1 MRQGKGFTGLSL
13 NLQLSF
19 YIVFIISILFT
30 FAGFS
35 EFWNMT
41 AVNLVPLRE
50 MDGRRLYYTFIAGA
64 RKVIEHQVELN
75 KINVFPVNDGDT
87 GTNLAST
94 IRAVIDSLHPHRS
107 YKITADRIAETTL
120 VNARGNSGIIFAQ
133 FLYGMSSETGD
144 FKTITVKQFAESI
157 KNSIR
162 YIYEAVANPVEGTM
176 LTVIKDWANYI
187 YENRLHISDFNA
199 IFLNSI
205 SVLERSLKETKSK
218 LAVLSRS
225 NVVDAGAKGFV
236 FFVEGITEFITRRN
250 LKELVQVKAETSV
263 FDKIEEIIPEKV
275 TFRYCTEGLIKDNK
289 ITGRELTEIL
299 QRYGDSIVVAGSDKM
314 RRLHVHTNTP
324 AELFSELRE
333 TGTLAFQ
340 KVDDMVR
347 QSDVV
352 YNRKWKIAL
361 VTDSTCDLSQDLI
374 DKYQINMLPI
384 NINFGE
390 NHYLDKITIK
400 PEQFYNLLEESTHN
414 PKSAQVNEKAFT
426 NLYSHLAS
434 HYDSIIAIHLSE
446 KLSGTFTSSQKAAQA
461 ISREFHKKITVL
473 NSRSLSGALG
483 LVILRAAQAI
493 EAGYTH
499 DQIVEMAESWI
510 DNVKVFVSVRDIKYL
525 IRGGRLSATK
535 GFIARLLNINP
546 IVSIDES
553 GKAYVFDKAFN
564 QKANMEKVMGYI
576 ARLVNEKKTW
586 NYIVLH
592 ANNNTAASWFTCRM
606 EEITSKKP
614 VSVVNISPVIG
625 ANTGV
630 GAAAVALL
638 CD

>member
-1 MRQGKGFTGLSL
+1 MTPATLAPL
-13 NLQLSF
+13 N
-19 YIVFIISILFT
+19 
-30 FAGFS
+30 
-35 EFWNMT
+35 
-41 AVNLVPLRE
+41 E

-133 FLYGMSSETGD
+133 FLYGMSSETGN
-144 FKTITVKQFAESI
+144 FKTVNVSQFAESI
-157 KNSIR
+157 KNSVK

-187 YENRLHISDFNA
+187 YDNRFHFSDFNE
-199 IFLNSI
+199 IFLSSL
-205 SVLERSLKETKSK
+205 SVLNKSLIETKSK
-218 LAVLSRS
+218 LTVLTKA

-236 FFVEGITEFITRRN
+236 FFVEGITEFITHRN
-250 LKELVQVKAETSV
+250 LKELIQVKAETSL
-263 FDKIEEIIPEKV
+263 FEKIEETIPEKV
-275 TFRYCTEGLIKDNK
+275 EFRYCTEALIKNNTIDNK
-289 ITGRELTEIL
+289 TLTCTL
-299 QRYGDSIVVAGSDKM
+299 QKYGNSIVVAGSDRM
-314 RRLHVHTNTP
+314 QRLHVHTNIP
-324 AELFSELRE
+324 AELFDELRK
-333 TGTLAFQ
+333 TGTIAFQ
-340 KVDDMVR
+340 KADDMIR

-361 VTDSTCDLSQDLI
+361 VTDSTCDLSKDLL
-374 DKYQINMLPI
+374 DEYQINMLPI

-390 NHYLDKITIK
+390 NHYLDKITIQ
-400 PEQFYNLLEESTHN
+400 PEQFYSLLEENKHF

-434 HYDSIIAIHLSE
+434 HYDSVIAIHLSD
-446 KLSGTFTSSQKAAQA
+446 KLSGTFGSSQKAAQA
-461 ISREFHKKITVL
+461 ISREFNKPISVI
-473 NSRSLSGALG
+473 NSRNLSGALG
-483 LVILRAAQAI
+483 LIVLRAARAI
-493 EAGYTH
+493 EDGYSH
-499 DQIVEMAESWI
+499 DQVVEMAENWTKK
-510 DNVKVFVSVRDIKYL
+510 VKIFVSVRDIKYL

-535 GFIARLLNINP
+535 GLIARLLNINP

-553 GKAYVFDKAFN
+553 GKAVVFDKSFN

-576 ARLVNEKKTW
+576 TKLVHEKKTW

-592 ANNNTAASWFTCRM
+592 ANNSEAARWYSERM
-606 EEITSKKP
+606 EEITNMKP
-614 VSVVNISPVIG
+614 VSEVNISPVIG
-625 ANTGV
+625 ANAGI

-638 CD
+638 FD